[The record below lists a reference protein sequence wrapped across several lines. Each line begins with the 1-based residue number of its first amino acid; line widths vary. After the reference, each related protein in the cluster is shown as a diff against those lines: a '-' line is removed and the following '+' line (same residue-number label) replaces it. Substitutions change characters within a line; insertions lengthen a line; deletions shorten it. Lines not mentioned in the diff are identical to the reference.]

1 MSILLSTLFILWAI
15 IVLIYLIFLVP
26 LLLMRTPYNY
36 ILLSGGLVG
45 GVLKNF
51 L

>member
-1 MSILLSTLFILWAI
+1 MLWAI
-15 IVLIYLIFLVP
+15 IVLIYLIFLTP
-26 LLLMRTPYNY
+26 PLLMRTPYNH
-36 ILLSGGLVG
+36 ILSGGGSMG